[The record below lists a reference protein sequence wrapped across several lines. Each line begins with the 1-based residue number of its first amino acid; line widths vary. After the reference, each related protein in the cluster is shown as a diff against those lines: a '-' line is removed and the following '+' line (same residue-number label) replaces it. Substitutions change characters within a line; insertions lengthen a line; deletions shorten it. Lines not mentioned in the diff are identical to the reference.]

1 MSSPLEMFEED
12 VLIVMREEKI
22 TGVFG
27 LMEDKRSNEYEEFS
41 VSIKKLT
48 PTTEDGAS
56 SPPQESPSSAPTR
69 CSTNYSHSDMT
80 ASSNHIV
87 EETAPTVTIKRG
99 DSEEKDHGPF
109 IITKDLSKFTSPK
122 CSMKCFQPGC
132 QAQSFRG
139 YAYGAYMYHHCH
151 DLHGFGSC

>member
-1 MSSPLEMFEED
+1 
-12 VLIVMREEKI
+12 
-22 TGVFG
+22 
-27 LMEDKRSNEYEEFS
+27 MEDKRSNEYEEFS

-87 EETAPTVTIKRG
+87 EETAPTVTIKLG

-122 CSMKCFQPGC
+122 CSMKCFSLDVKPNLSVATPMVLTC
-132 QAQSFRG
+132 TTIATTS
-139 YAYGAYMYHHCH
+139 M
-151 DLHGFGSC
+151 DLVAAEEAISATYIDTPD